1 MYHSAEIRWFFEGEV
16 PTPMVDWFTRG
27 HEVRDEPERVDEY
40 LALPGCETTG
50 VKLREGRLEV
60 KARTAGPVAMALPGG
75 YGGRR
80 EGWVKWSLAPDQG
93 GALPQA
99 VAASGDDWVLVS
111 KRRRLRKLAT
121 GDRGVLEVDP
131 ADAGLPAGCQVEL
144 AALRVL
150 GPARRPAVAGPPE
163 RPGGEPWWSLSFES
177 FGEIARLVDQLE
189 PATAAVLGRPPPV
202 TLSLARSLSY
212 PAWLARRILR

>member
-1 MYHSAEIRWFFEGEV
+1 
-16 PTPMVDWFTRG
+16 MVDWFTRG
-27 HEVRDEPERVDEY
+27 HDVRDEPERVDEY

-75 YGGRR
+75 HGGRR
-80 EGWVKWSLAPDQG
+80 EGWVKWSLAADEG
-93 GALPQA
+93 GALRQS
-99 VAASGDDWVLVS
+99 VDASGDEWVRVG

-121 GDRGVLEVDP
+121 GARGVLEVDP
-131 ADAGLPAGCQVEL
+131 ADADLPAGCQVEL

-150 GPARRPAVAGPPE
+150 GPARRSPVDGPPE
-163 RPGGEPWWSLSFES
+163 RPAGEPWWSLSFES
-177 FGEIARLVDQLE
+177 FGETARLDDQLE